1 MVEKV
6 ITKKSFIGGRL
17 VYPGEKVDVDAKGEI
32 MPAASTPIGNLTV
45 DQLRALLAQREGE
58 ESKDGEKELVFGAN
72 VADPVETNTGAQP
85 LEMAPVAPSAP
96 GSTRPQGLPPGSV
109 PVGDTFLAPASA
121 DAPAAVEEIVA
132 PGGSLSEQVKKAA
145 KSASHA
151 KPAAKP
157 AEHEKAA
164 KPATDGE

>member
-17 VYPGEKVDVDAKGEI
+17 VYPGEKVDVDAKGEV

-58 ESKDGEKELVFGAN
+58 DAGGEDGEKAPVFGSN
-72 VADPVETNTGAQP
+72 VADPGEASVGAQP
-85 LEMAPVAPSAP
+85 LEIAPVAPSAP
-96 GSTRPQGLPPGSV
+96 GATRPQGLPPGSV

-132 PGGSLSEQVKKAA
+132 PGGSLSEQVEKA
-145 KSASHA
+145 S
-151 KPAAKP
+151 AAKP
-157 AEHEKAA
+157 TKPKASAA
-164 KPATDGE
+164 KDGE

>member
-17 VYPGEKVDVDAKGEI
+17 VYPGERVDVDAKGEV

-45 DQLRALLAQREGE
+45 EQLEALLAQRKSEGV
-58 ESKDGEKELVFGAN
+58 KPEKQEPVYGDN
-72 VADPVETNTGAQP
+72 VADPTEENTGSQP
-85 LEMAPVAPSAP
+85 LEIAPVAPRAP

-132 PGGSLSEQVKKAA
+132 PTDSLSAQVEKASPAKHTKKASPA
-145 KSASHA
+145 KDD
-151 KPAAKP
+151 
-157 AEHEKAA
+157 E
-164 KPATDGE
+164 